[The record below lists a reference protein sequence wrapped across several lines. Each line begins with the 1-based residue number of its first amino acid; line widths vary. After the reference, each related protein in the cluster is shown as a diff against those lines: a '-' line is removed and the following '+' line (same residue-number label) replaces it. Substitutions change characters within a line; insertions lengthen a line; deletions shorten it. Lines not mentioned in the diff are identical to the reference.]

1 MYIPPSGR
9 AFRHLPLPLRGKQG
23 NDPTLRDALPLELSM
38 LTFIRRSIASAN
50 TSHPRSVLAGP
61 GRPPR
66 LRWRNFNICPHCR
79 ANGRR
84 DVLERLNE
92 RGPMISRSDGM
103 LFHIVLGDRPI
114 EYPQEKST
122 GHSDMKS
129 VGFWYLHEENA
140 GLAET
145 VVVILRKPP
154 RGGASLVRHLELVA
168 DKLFEKLRES
178 SHLPTLYEFD
188 GQHLREVAH

>member
-1 MYIPPSGR
+1 
-9 AFRHLPLPLRGKQG
+9 
-23 NDPTLRDALPLELSM
+23 M
-38 LTFIRRSIASAN
+38 LTFIRRSIASAGA
-50 TSHPRSVLAGP
+50 SHPANVLAER

-84 DVLERLNE
+84 DTLERLNE
-92 RGPMISRSDGM
+92 QGPVISRSDGM
-103 LFHIVLGDRPI
+103 LFHLVLGDRPI
-114 EYPQEKST
+114 EYPQEKNT

-140 GLAET
+140 GVTET

-154 RGGASLVRHLELVA
+154 IGGVSLIRHIETVA
-168 DKLFEKLRES
+168 DALAEELRKS
-178 SHLPTLYEFD
+178 SRLPCLYEFD
-188 GQHLREVAH
+188 GEQLHKLS

>member
-1 MYIPPSGR
+1 
-9 AFRHLPLPLRGKQG
+9 
-23 NDPTLRDALPLELSM
+23 M
-38 LTFIRRSIASAN
+38 LTFIRRLD
-50 TSHPRSVLAGP
+50 TRPDQSHSGSVLAKP
-61 GRPPR
+61 ARPPR

-84 DVLERLNE
+84 DVLERLTE

-140 GLAET
+140 GLTES

-154 RGGASLVRHLELVA
+154 MGGVSLSRHIERVA
-168 DKLFEKLRES
+168 DELADRLRVS
-178 SHLPTLYEFD
+178 SRLACLYEYD
-188 GQHLREVAH
+188 GQQLHKLS

>member
-1 MYIPPSGR
+1 
-9 AFRHLPLPLRGKQG
+9 
-23 NDPTLRDALPLELSM
+23 M
-38 LTFIRRSIASAN
+38 LTFIRRSIASPEK
-50 TSHPRSVLAGP
+50 SHPTSVLAKP
-61 GRPPR
+61 NRPLR
-66 LRWRNFNICPHCR
+66 LPLRNFNICPHCR
-79 ANGRR
+79 ANGRP

-92 RGPMISRSDGM
+92 QGPVISRSDGM

-129 VGFWYLHEENA
+129 VGFWYFHEENA
-140 GLAET
+140 GLTET

-154 RGGASLVRHLELVA
+154 IGGVSLMRHVELVA

-178 SHLPTLYEFD
+178 SCLPCFYEFD
-188 GQHLREVAH
+188 GQNLHQIFH